1 MCIRDSNNVT
11 ISDNQGGGI
20 FCEADA
26 NPIITNSIIWNNS
39 SYEIGFLSNSTSA
52 ITVSYSDVAGGSN
65 GIVQNN
71 GNITI
76 NWGEGNIDAD
86 PLFCEPDSGNYHLGG
101 NSPCAGTGLDGANM
115 GSFGVGCGTLEIE
128 FPSIVDIWD
137 VPDDQGNWVYLQ
149 FNPSVHD
156 ASDEGPLGSYTI
168 ERLDEEDWVSL
179 HSIDAYGAEYYTTV
193 AHTLRD
199 STGEDDGMT
208 TFRVIAAME
217 VGALISETAAGY
229 SVDNIAPGVP
239 TGLMA
244 TVSETGIHLSWDVS
258 PAEDFQYFGLEKS
271 STADFGEYEVI
282 ETADTSYLDEDYE
295 IDVTVYYRLIAYDDG
310 GNASER
316 SVVVD
321 ITVLWADLGIAIP
334 DEFAI
339 HQNYPNP
346 FNPVTTLRYDLPEQ
360 GHVRITIYDML
371 GRDVK
376 TLINGY
382 QDPGYKS
389 INWDATN
396 DYGKPVS
403 AGMYLYQIQAGEYMQ
418 TKKMVYLK

>member
-1 MCIRDSNNVT
+1 MYVHYSNVQGGWTGEGEHNIDSN
-11 ISDNQGGGI
+11 
-20 FCEADA
+20 
-26 NPIITNSIIWNNS
+26 
-39 SYEIGFLSNSTSA
+39 
-52 ITVSYSDVAGGSN
+52 
-65 GIVQNN
+65 
-71 GNITI
+71 
-76 NWGEGNIDAD
+76 
-86 PLFCEPDSGNYHLGG
+86 PLFCSPDDGDFTLSEY
-101 NSPCAGTGLDGANM
+101 SPCLIDSWGEADHMGT
-115 GSFGVGCGTLEIE
+115 FGVGCESLEIE
-128 FPSIVDIWD
+128 FPSIVNIWD

-149 FNPSVHD
+149 FNPSAHD
-156 ASDEGPLGSYTI
+156 ANDQGPLGSYTI
-168 ERLDEEDWVSL
+168 ERLDDEEWVSL
-179 HSIDAYGAEYYTTV
+179 HSIDAYGAEYYMTV

-382 QDPGYKS
+382 QEPGYRS
-389 INWDATN
+389 VIWDATN

-403 AGMYLYQIQAGEYMQ
+403 AGMYLYQIQAGEYMEVR
-418 TKKMVYLK
+418 KMVLVK